1 MTLSTLTG
9 PLSHLRR
16 PLGVF
21 DSGVGGLTVLR
32 ALRAAMPQRDFIYLA
47 DTARVPYGRKP
58 REMVAGFAREIAGFL
73 LGLGVEGVV
82 VACNTAAAAAPDLRL
97 PSPYEQVPVWNV
109 IGPGVEA
116 ARRRTGSGRVGVIAT
131 RGTVA
136 SGAYQARLGALGLD
150 VWAAACPMFVP
161 LVEEGLADS
170 AEACALARLY
180 LEGRPDLDTLILG
193 CTHYPVLRGVIA
205 ETVGPEVNLVD
216 SAEVT
221 AERVFAE
228 TVPVG
233 GSGRTLHLVTG
244 DVAAYQH
251 TASLLGVRFTPGLD
265 SWSDQVVH
273 LDVLALERTPRA
285 AR

>member
-1 MTLSTLTG
+1 MTPASLAG
-9 PLSHLRR
+9 PLAQLRR

-21 DSGVGGLTVLR
+21 DSGVGGLTVLG
-32 ALRAAMPQRDFIYLA
+32 ALRAAMPERDFVYLA

-58 REMVAGFAREIAGFL
+58 REMVAGFARAIADFL
-73 LGLGVEGVV
+73 VDLGVEGVV
-82 VACNTAAAAAPDLRL
+82 VACNTAAAAAPDLTL
-97 PSPYEQVPVWNV
+97 SVPVWNV

-116 ARRRTGSGRVGVIAT
+116 ARRRTQGGRVGVIAT

-136 SGAYQARLGALGLD
+136 SGAYQDRLAALGLN

-170 AEACALARLY
+170 AEARALAALY
-180 LEGRPDLDTLILG
+180 LAGRPDLDTLILG

-205 ETVGPEVNLVD
+205 AAVGPGVQLVD

-221 AERVFAE
+221 AE
-228 TVPVG
+228 TVRAGTAPAG
-233 GSGRTLHLVTG
+233 GGGRALHLVTG
-244 DVAAYQH
+244 DTAAYQH
-251 TASLLGVRFTPGLD
+251 TASLLGVRFAPELGAGPDT
-265 SWSDQVVH
+265 WSDQVVH
-273 LDVLALERTPRA
+273 LDVLALSYGAPHA